1 VEIRKEETMAKC
13 NKCNTQD
20 NIVHSGVDALLLGVL
35 DQIEQVC
42 YACANQREG
51 DADTNN
57 GDTNGS
63 I

>member
-1 VEIRKEETMAKC
+1 MAKC